1 MATDHDQLTADRRTD
16 RGNGPTRRLRKA
28 GFVPGVL
35 YQKGEESIPVAF
47 GGRELRKVIHSSG
60 YTGVVDLAID
70 GETTRPAVL
79 RDVQVEPT
87 RDAVLHVDFQQ
98 VDLTVEIEASVPLR
112 LIETPIGVREEGGV
126 LDQPVFEIQVK
137 ALPDSIP
144 EAIEHDVSE
153 FNIGDTLTLADLSAP
168 TGVEILGEPETSLA
182 SVILPTAEEPE
193 PVDDELL
200 EGELAEGEEGEEGE
214 APEEGGGESGEGES
228 EE

>member
-1 MATDHDQLTADRRTD
+1 MATDHDQLMAERRTD
-16 RGNGPTRRLRKA
+16 RGNGPTRRLRRA

-60 YTGVVDLAID
+60 YTGVIDLEID
-70 GETTRPAVL
+70 GETSRPAVL
-79 RDVQVEPT
+79 RDIQVEPT

-98 VDLTVEIEASVPLR
+98 VDLTVEIEVSVPLR

-126 LDQPVFEIQVK
+126 LDQPVFEVQVR

-153 FNIGDTLTLADLSAP
+153 LNIGATLTLADLPAA
-168 TGVEILGEPETSLA
+168 TGVEILGEPDTPLA

-193 PVDDELL
+193 PAEGELL
-200 EGELAEGEEGEEGE
+200 EGELGEGAEGEEGYAAGE
-214 APEEGGGESGEGES
+214 GGESGEGES

>member
-1 MATDHDQLTADRRTD
+1 MATDHDQLMAERRTD
-16 RGNGPTRRLRKA
+16 RGNGPTRRLRRA

-35 YQKGEESIPVAF
+35 YQKGEESISVAF

-60 YTGVVDLAID
+60 YTGVIDLEID
-70 GETTRPAVL
+70 GEASRPAVL
-79 RDVQVEPT
+79 RDIQVEPT

-98 VDLTVEIEASVPLR
+98 VDLTVEIEVSVPLR

-126 LDQPVFEIQVK
+126 LDQPVFEVQVR

-153 FNIGDTLTLADLSAP
+153 LNIGDTLTLADLPAA
-168 TGVEILGEPETSLA
+168 TGVEILGEPDTPLA

-193 PVDDELL
+193 PAEGELL
-200 EGELAEGEEGEEGE
+200 EGELGEGAEGEEGYAAGE
-214 APEEGGGESGEGES
+214 GGESGEGES

>member
-1 MATDHDQLTADRRTD
+1 MATDHDQLMAERRTD
-16 RGNGPTRRLRKA
+16 RGNGPTRRLRRA

-35 YQKGEESIPVAF
+35 YQKGEESISVAF

-60 YTGVVDLAID
+60 YTGVIDLEID
-70 GETTRPAVL
+70 GETSRPAVL
-79 RDVQVEPT
+79 RDIQVEPT

-98 VDLTVEIEASVPLR
+98 VDLTVEIEVSVPLR

-126 LDQPVFEIQVK
+126 LDQPVFEVQVR

-153 FNIGDTLTLADLSAP
+153 LNIGDTLTLADLPAA
-168 TGVEILGEPETSLA
+168 TGVEILGEPDTPLA

-193 PVDDELL
+193 PAEGELL
-200 EGELAEGEEGEEGE
+200 EGELGEGAEGDEGYAAGE
-214 APEEGGGESGEGES
+214 GGESGEGES